1 MNFSKLINYKEKHT
15 QYLGRQLKI
24 IMNFFI
30 KFKYLS
36 LKEIRFIFCC
46 IVPIIASCTATK
58 TQDFP
63 STAASDL
70 VCLNFLNNCLN
81 LEKFTEDRLSN
92 HFFENNKAKLYIEF
106 PKIINL
112 EKFDNFSNS
121 NNLSKTQQREL
132 LQKLASKLNSDSLK
146 RYLGSSLAFPK
157 SSIQKIK
164 LISVN
169 NSALI
174 YFSYNTEKSDTKT
187 TKKISRNE
195 LDIVQSTK
203 ISNHKSDTIT
213 IALIDSGV
221 STHHEK
227 LKSLSVTQ
235 YNPASESFEL
245 KDTALGHGTG
255 ILSILAQNDFMH
267 SPAPNIQFLSCN
279 GLVGGKYDY
288 LKILQCFD
296 WLFMQSSV
304 DVAVNAWLVNQP
316 GCNYEWIYPL
326 QMLWSS
332 NTIPVFAVGN
342 YGERESSD
350 YSPANLSPFNSVPLV
365 TVGALA
371 TNKQKL
377 KSSSFGVSQC
387 RNQRQ
392 LPTIMASGENL
403 RVAVPFTMTSYQK
416 VQGSSY
422 SVAFVGRT
430 FAYLRHLY
438 PNRSIEDIVNAVL
451 YSAVDLN
458 IEGPDAL
465 TGFGEL
471 NVTGAIEWL
480 KLNQ

>member
-1 MNFSKLINYKEKHT
+1 MS
-15 QYLGRQLKI
+15 
-24 IMNFFI
+24 FFT

-36 LKEIRFIFCC
+36 LTEIRFIFCC

-58 TQDFP
+58 TQDFS
-63 STAASDL
+63 STATSDL
-70 VCLNFLNNCLN
+70 VCINILNNCLN
-81 LEKFTEDRLSN
+81 LEKFTEDRLTN
-92 HFFENNKAKLYIEF
+92 HFFENNKAKLYIQF

-112 EKFDNFSNS
+112 EKFENFSTN

-146 RYLGSSLAFPK
+146 RYLDSSLTFPS
-157 SSIQKIK
+157 SSIQKIR

-174 YFSYNTEKSDTKT
+174 YFNHNAQKST
-187 TKKISRNE
+187 TKATNKISLNE
-195 LDIVQSTK
+195 LNIVQSTK
-203 ISNHKSDTIT
+203 ISNQKSDAIT

-221 STHHEK
+221 STHHEQ
-227 LKSLSVTQ
+227 LMSLSVTQ
-235 YNPASESFEL
+235 YNPARENFEL
-245 KDTALGHGTG
+245 KDSALGHGTG
-255 ILSILAQNDFMH
+255 ILSILAQSDFMD
-267 SPAPNIQFLSCN
+267 SQSSTPSKQFLSCN

-288 LKILQCFD
+288 LNILQCFD
-296 WLFMQSSV
+296 WLFVQSSV

-316 GCNYEWIYPL
+316 GCNYEWLYPL

-342 YGERESSD
+342 YGERDSSD
-350 YSPANLSPFNSVPLV
+350 YSPANLSPFRSVPLV
-365 TVGALA
+365 TVGALDL
-371 TNKQKL
+371 NKQKL

-387 RNQRQ
+387 QAQRR

-422 SVAFVGRT
+422 SVAFVGRA
-430 FAYLRHLY
+430 FAYLRYLY

-451 YSAVDLN
+451 YSAMDLN
-458 IEGPDAL
+458 IAGPDKL

-471 NVTGAIEWL
+471 NVRGAIEWL
-480 KLNQ
+480 ERNQ